1 MYKGEIELD
10 SNSVATL
17 LRAAELVQ
25 LDDLKQICVQF
36 MRQTLDG
43 DTCVQ
48 YWKAARDAG
57 DSEFQ
62 LRCLEWFSK
71 EFTRVN
77 AKCCLQD
84 MTYDMMKAALERDD
98 LNVKSEVEVCEFLL
112 RWFNANQHSVQSTH
126 RFQLLSR
133 VRWSAVN
140 IEFIKSNLI
149 NQESLS
155 GRECLEFLSKVVTY
169 RLSGIPFANLRTHHR
184 KSTELETCAVIIGV
198 SNGATIT
205 SGGCRVSLQSKERV
219 INIANVPTTMQFEVT
234 ACNNHGSVY
243 VCGIG
248 AKQNETW
255 RWDSIG
261 AWARC
266 ADMNQGRRRHCAT
279 FINNASKY
287 VLGGWVDSTSTTLSS
302 VEQFNTMRNK
312 WTQLDNWRSIQ

>member
-1 MYKGEIELD
+1 MVMKKIKSVKYANKLVSAVSALYNKPSDYSDLEVHIGTASFRCHKVILALQSTYFQQCLFTGDSLTMVFDITLDDILPDEFQRLLAYLYKGEIELD
-10 SNSVATL
+10 SNSVAEL

-77 AKCCLQD
+77 ETCRLQD
-84 MTYDMMKAALERDD
+84 VTYDMMKDALERDD

-112 RWFNANQHSVQSTH
+112 RWFNENQHSVQSTH

-140 IEFIKSNLI
+140 IEYIKSNVI
-149 NQESLS
+149 NQELLIKDK
-155 GRECLEFLSKVVTY
+155 ECFEYLSKVISY
-169 RLSGIPFANLRTHHR
+169 RLSGIQFADLRTHHR
-184 KSTELETCAVIIGV
+184 KSTE
-198 SNGATIT
+198 
-205 SGGCRVSLQSKERV
+205 
-219 INIANVPTTMQFEVT
+219 
-234 ACNNHGSVY
+234 
-243 VCGIG
+243 
-248 AKQNETW
+248 
-255 RWDSIG
+255 
-261 AWARC
+261 
-266 ADMNQGRRRHCAT
+266 
-279 FINNASKY
+279 
-287 VLGGWVDSTSTTLSS
+287 
-302 VEQFNTMRNK
+302 
-312 WTQLDNWRSIQ
+312 